1 MSGAGTSITADQ
13 KAWDTARAAAAMR
26 GIELLRTDPA
36 DGGVQRLVAVR
47 GRQAYVVDTLDQLE
61 AQLIGAPTVLTT

>member
-1 MSGAGTSITADQ
+1 VSGATDQ
-13 KAWDTARAAAAMR
+13 KRWDGARAAAALR
-26 GIELLRTDPA
+26 GLELLRTDPA
-36 DGGVQRLVAVR
+36 DGVQRLVAVR